1 MTKLFA
7 GFALTETFA
16 LSAMAADVSGY
27 IIDKSCASKPAM
39 RGNVSC
45 AQSCIKRGD
54 PAVLVTEEGKIYQLD
69 DQAKVVP
76 HAGQKVTVTG
86 KVEGDSIKVESLKTS

>member
-1 MTKLFA
+1 MKKIIA
-7 GFALTETFA
+7 GCALTAAFS
-16 LSAMAADVSGY
+16 LSAFSADVTGY

-39 RGNVSC
+39 RGNVAC

-54 PAVLVTEEGKIYQLD
+54 PAVLVTDDGKIYTFD
-69 DQAKVVP
+69 DQAKVVD

-86 KVEGDSIKVESLKTS
+86 KVDGMNIKVDSVKGS